1 MLVTASPSTVRRPD
15 TFGCLPLHYACASDA
30 PLRVL
35 ALLVENYPESRTMV
49 DKRGRTPLHF
59 RLGQADR
66 PAGEEEVSLLSGVGD
81 VVQGKD
87 APDMADENGMLV
99 SGWGH
104 STQVMII
111 SNSRCIFIFDLP
123 DGRTKRSNNKSR
135 FITLAPTGPRTG
147 RSGCSLTPCRGLSWY
162 DEFIGLLC
170 FVAQQY
176 VPA

>member
-1 MLVTASPSTVRRPD
+1 MKMLVTASPSTVRRPD

-66 PAGEEEVSLLSGVGD
+66 PAGEDEVSLLSGVGD
-81 VVQGKD
+81 VMQETD
-87 APDMADENGMLV
+87 ASDMADENGMLV
-99 SGWGH
+99 SAWGH

-111 SNSRCIFIFDLP
+111 I
-123 DGRTKRSNNKSR
+123 
-135 FITLAPTGPRTG
+135 
-147 RSGCSLTPCRGLSWY
+147 
-162 DEFIGLLC
+162 
-170 FVAQQY
+170 
-176 VPA
+176 